1 MSVRRFTCHVLSV
14 VIPIWLLAAPVFAT
28 AQTSSLII
36 ATGSVTGVYYPAGGA
51 VCRLINKISST
62 PKLRCSVQATSGSI
76 YNLRALHEHKVNL
89 AVVQSDAQRAA
100 VSGQA
105 EFASTGP
112 DIELRSLFGLYVEP
126 LTIVARQDANIQN
139 LDDLLGKRVDIGN
152 PGSGDHSTMSVLMS
166 SLGWTR
172 DSFAAVSELKGAE
185 RAQALCDNKI
195 DAFVYV
201 VGHPSGTIKEA
212 SSSCDIRLVD
222 ISGVS
227 IDKLVA
233 DHPEYSKTIIPG
245 RLYRGADQDTASFGV
260 SATLVTNSDLPDET
274 AYQLVK
280 AVFENF
286 EQFKRLHPAFS
297 QLTKQQMVSQGLSAP
312 LHPGAKRYF
321 MEVGL
326 LGKSN

>member
-1 MSVRRFTCHVLSV
+1 MFVHRFTCHVLSV
-14 VIPIWLLAAPVFAT
+14 VIPIWLLAAPAFAT
-28 AQTSSLII
+28 TQTSSLII
-36 ATGSVTGVYYPAGGA
+36 ATGSVTGVYYPTGGA

-76 YNLRALHEHKVNL
+76 YNLRALQEHKVNL

-100 VSGQA
+100 VKGQA

-112 DIELRSLFGLYVEP
+112 DSGLRSLFGLYVEP
-126 LTIVARQDANIQN
+126 LTVVARQDANIQN

-152 PGSGDHSTMSVLMS
+152 PGSGDHSTMTVLMN
-166 SLGWTR
+166 SLGWTM

-245 RLYRGADQDTASFGV
+245 RLYRGADQDTPSFGV

-326 LGKSN
+326 LGKSD